1 MQFPVPTIFETDAV
15 NWTKFQL
22 MARESPSPSP
32 VVGRESDVVQ
42 GGSLRLDESAA
53 FQLIRLAC

>member
-15 NWTKFQL
+15 NWTKFRIV
-22 MARESPSPSP
+22 ARESPSP
-32 VVGRESDVVQ
+32 VVSLHRESDVVQ
-42 GGSLRLDESAA
+42 GGSLRLDERAA